1 MSHRLPGT
9 ACLILAA
16 PILAALT
23 IASPVLAQS
32 VLGPSVLA
40 QAEPQPRLALPDP
53 PVADNAPIGAF
64 LRAAQT
70 ALITGRLGEAQEA
83 LERAQTRMLDRS
95 VPLFQTNNPSQ
106 DPGVT
111 AVTQALRA
119 LAAGDREATLRH
131 IQAAMQVPGDATR

>member
-9 ACLILAA
+9 ARLILAA
-16 PILAALT
+16 PILAALA
-23 IASPVLAQS
+23 IASPALAQS
-32 VLGPSVLA
+32 
-40 QAEPQPRLALPDP
+40 EPQPRLALPDP

>member
-1 MSHRLPGT
+1 MSHRLPGPAT
-9 ACLILAA
+9 MILAA
-16 PILAALT
+16 PILAAL
-23 IASPVLAQS
+23 ALAAPALAQS
-32 VLGPSVLA
+32 D
-40 QAEPQPRLALPDP
+40 PQPRLALPDP
-53 PVADNAPIGAF
+53 PVADNASVATF

-119 LAAGDREATLRH
+119 LSAGDREATLRH
-131 IQAAMQVPGDATR
+131 IQAAMQAADTAPR

>member
-16 PILAALT
+16 PILAALAIT
-23 IASPVLAQS
+23 SPALAQS
-32 VLGPSVLA
+32 
-40 QAEPQPRLALPDP
+40 EPQPRLALPDP

-131 IQAAMQVPGDATR
+131 IQAAMQVPEEAPR

>member
-16 PILAALT
+16 PILAALA
-23 IASPVLAQS
+23 IASPALAQS
-32 VLGPSVLA
+32 
-40 QAEPQPRLALPDP
+40 EPQPRLALPDP